1 MRRLVVMLVCLAV
14 AGAVRA
20 DFNSGVFA
28 YINGQYDVAL
38 DTMRS
43 LAETTDHPYAQ
54 YYLGMMYANGQGVDR
69 DDQEAARWFSNAAKK
84 GVSQA
89 QFRVAEMYE
98 QGRGLPRD
106 YESAYAWYAV
116 AAKLGNKQAPAALG
130 RAADKLS
137 EEQLKEA
144 QALAQQY
151 ASDYGKP
158 PEAVKE

>member
-1 MRRLVVMLVCLAV
+1 MKRLLVILVCLA
-14 AGAVRA
+14 AVGTARA
-20 DFNSGVFA
+20 DFNNGVFA

-43 LAETTDHPYAQ
+43 LAETTNHAYAQ
-54 YYLGMMYANGQGVDR
+54 YYLGMMYANGQGVER
-69 DDQEAARWFSNAAKK
+69 DEREAAKWFTNAAKQ

-98 QGRGLPRD
+98 QGRGVPRD

-116 AAKLGNKQAPAALG
+116 AAKLGNKEAPAALG
-130 RAADKLS
+130 RAASKLS
-137 EEQLKEA
+137 EDQLKEA

-151 ASDYGKP
+151 ADDYGKA
-158 PEAVKE
+158 PEAVKR